1 MTYGYNITGLPND
14 SSDKYALLPMTY
26 TFSGKTINGAITT
39 TVVNEFDYMYLM
51 VAGDTGHTQII
62 TTLNQQNNQYP
73 QTTLS
78 SMYPQISGQMCPPI
92 TTQGQCLF

>member
-1 MTYGYNITGLPND
+1 M
-14 SSDKYALLPMTY
+14 
-26 TFSGKTINGAITT
+26 
-39 TVVNEFDYMYLM
+39 
-51 VAGDTGHTQII
+51 II
-62 TTLNQQNNQYP
+62 TNLKSRNKYNQMNLQQNNQYP